1 MIVAAAFLLAGAGS
15 LALIARELR
24 KAPEG
29 YEHDDGFHTVH
40 QDKGAKRGWA
50 KTASSPTATLAPLQI
65 RHMILWPAAGLPR
78 PWIQYV

>member
-29 YEHDDGFHTVH
+29 YEDDNGFHTVH
-40 QDKGAKRGWA
+40 QDTGGQVKAKSGRCTNGDFC
-50 KTASSPTATLAPLQI
+50 LQD
-65 RHMILWPAAGLPR
+65 L
-78 PWIQYV
+78 

>member
-29 YEHDDGFHTVH
+29 YEDDHGFHPVH
-40 QDKGAKRGWA
+40 QDTGGQVKAKSGR
-50 KTASSPTATLAPLQI
+50 
-65 RHMILWPAAGLPR
+65 
-78 PWIQYV
+78 

>member
-29 YEHDDGFHTVH
+29 YEDDHGFHTVH
-40 QDKGAKRGWA
+40 QDTGGQVKAKSGRWTNGDFC
-50 KTASSPTATLAPLQI
+50 LQD
-65 RHMILWPAAGLPR
+65 L
-78 PWIQYV
+78 

>member
-29 YEHDDGFHTVH
+29 YEDDHGFHTVH
-40 QDKGAKRGWA
+40 QDTGGQVKAKSDRRIAGDFC
-50 KTASSPTATLAPLQI
+50 LQD
-65 RHMILWPAAGLPR
+65 L
-78 PWIQYV
+78 

>member
-29 YEHDDGFHTVH
+29 YEDDHGFHTVH
-40 QDKGAKRGWA
+40 QDTGG
-50 KTASSPTATLAPLQI
+50 
-65 RHMILWPAAGLPR
+65 
-78 PWIQYV
+78 

>member
-29 YEHDDGFHTVH
+29 YEDDHGFHTVH
-40 QDKGAKRGWA
+40 LDTGARRG
-50 KTASSPTATLAPLQI
+50 
-65 RHMILWPAAGLPR
+65 
-78 PWIQYV
+78 

>member
-29 YEHDDGFHTVH
+29 YEDDHGFHTVH
-40 QDKGAKRGWA
+40 QDSGGQVKAKKW
-50 KTASSPTATLAPLQI
+50 PLNQRRLLPAI
-65 RHMILWPAAGLPR
+65 SWFPAA
-78 PWIQYV
+78 

>member
-29 YEHDDGFHTVH
+29 YEDDHGFHTVH
-40 QDKGAKRGWA
+40 QDTGGQVKAKSGRSTNGDFC
-50 KTASSPTATLAPLQI
+50 LQD
-65 RHMILWPAAGLPR
+65 L
-78 PWIQYV
+78 

>member
-29 YEHDDGFHTVH
+29 YEDDHGFHTVH
-40 QDKGAKRGWA
+40 QDTQVKAKSGRR
-50 KTASSPTATLAPLQI
+50 TNSDFCLQD
-65 RHMILWPAAGLPR
+65 L
-78 PWIQYV
+78 

>member
-29 YEHDDGFHTVH
+29 YEDDHGFHAVH
-40 QDKGAKRGWA
+40 QEFTGGQVI
-50 KTASSPTATLAPLQI
+50 PMQI
-65 RHMILWPAAGLPR
+65 ANISRSTP
-78 PWIQYV
+78 

>member
-29 YEHDDGFHTVH
+29 YEDDHGFHTVH
-40 QDKGAKRGWA
+40 QDTAGQVKAKSGRCTNGEFCF
-50 KTASSPTATLAPLQI
+50 QDI
-65 RHMILWPAAGLPR
+65 
-78 PWIQYV
+78 